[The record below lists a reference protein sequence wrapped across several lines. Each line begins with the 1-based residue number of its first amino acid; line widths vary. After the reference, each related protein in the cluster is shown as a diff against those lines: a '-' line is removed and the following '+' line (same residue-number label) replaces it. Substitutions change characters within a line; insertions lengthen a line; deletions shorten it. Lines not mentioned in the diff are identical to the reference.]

1 MKPHGA
7 ACHLDILF
15 DDVFAVPRGI
25 DDVNATVTVRD
36 RQMSVNGSLIMM
48 TSPLHEPLV
57 QAMSGAR
64 FAGIV
69 SAWSEGL

>member
-7 ACHLDILF
+7 ACRLDILF

-48 TSPLHEPLV
+48 TPPLYKPLV